1 VIAAAP
7 GAVVRIRPIIALYSL
22 PKNRT
27 ITYSTSRTTSMRKI
41 IAATVALLLSG
52 FASAA
57 TIGFSPSTLSVAR
70 GSSSG
75 EITVRILGD
84 YQTTV
89 AEAHVNINLDQFSFY
104 QIESIGSNFCRL
116 SNGKLWVLASV
127 NAYWSTPFP
136 SNQYTNVC
144 RLRVRPRISAPVAA
158 YSLYFTDEYGFD
170 TYANTTTLMAY
181 AATINV
187 TP

>member
-1 VIAAAP
+1 M
-7 GAVVRIRPIIALYSL
+7 
-22 PKNRT
+22 K
-27 ITYSTSRTTSMRKI
+27 KI

-52 FASAA
+52 FANAA
-57 TIGFSPSTLSVAR
+57 TIGFSPSTLSVA
-70 GSSSG
+70 GGGTSG
-75 EITVRILGD
+75 EITVRVLGD

-89 AEAHVNINLDQFSFY
+89 AEAYVNINLDQFSFY
-104 QIESIGSNFCRL
+104 QIESIGSNSCRL
-116 SNGKLWVLASV
+116 SNGKLWVVASV

-144 RLRVRPRISAPVAA
+144 RLKVRPRISAPVVA
-158 YSLYFTDEYGFD
+158 YPLNFTGAYGFD
-170 TYANTTTLMAY
+170 AYANATTLMTY